1 MDLINQLIFVGAL
14 LIVLSVLAGMVS
26 SRLGAPLLLI
36 FLVLGML
43 AGEDGILGIHFS
55 DYRSTFAVGSVAL
68 AIILFEGGLRTP
80 RSVVRLVLWPA
91 VSLATIGV
99 LLSALAIAGFAHLLL
114 GLSPLE
120 GVLLGSVL
128 ASTDAAAVFMLLHGR
143 GSSVNARI
151 SGTLELESGMNDPM
165 AVFLTLLCVQLLQ
178 NPDIHAGW
186 YAFEELLRG
195 MVGGILI
202 GLIGGFAL
210 RMMVERLNLTAAL
223 YPILIAAA
231 ALLIFAGANII
242 GASGFLAVYLSGM
255 VLARAPYRAQQVI
268 ARFLDGLA
276 WLSQIAMFLLLGLL
290 VTPSKLLADLPYAIL
305 IALALIL
312 VARPG
317 SVAIALLPFR
327 FSWPE
332 RGFIAW
338 VGLRG
343 AVPIFL
349 ASIPVLAGLPGAQ
362 HYFNVAFV
370 VVLISLLIQGWTI
383 GPAARFLGLTVPDD
397 AEAGDPLELGL
408 GPGAER
414 ELAGFRVKTGAR
426 ALHHSYGALA
436 LPSGAQFLAAIRDE
450 APIERFQEATP
461 AIGDYVIAILPPI
474 EIAAVQRLFSEHRD
488 AEPAPEGF
496 GEFVLA
502 GEGAAD
508 QLAVVYGL
516 DLGQHRQGETLS
528 DFMHERLGR
537 IAVVAD
543 RVRIG
548 EIELVVRAVKDGRVT
563 LVGLE
568 LEDQRAK
575 LPARRA
581 ARRFRR
587 RMIVWSRR
595 LTRTLGRRLSVK
607 PRRGDRSGG

>member
-1 MDLINQLIFVGAL
+1 MDLINQLILVGAL

-26 SRLGAPLLLI
+26 SRLGAPLLLV

-43 AGEDGILGIHFS
+43 AGEDGILGLHFS

-91 VSLATIGV
+91 MSLATVGV

-114 GLSPLE
+114 GVSPLE

-165 AVFLTLLCVQLLQ
+165 AVFLTLVCVQILQ
-178 NPDIHAGW
+178 NPGISAGW
-186 YAFEELLRG
+186 YAFEELMIG
-195 MVGGILI
+195 MVGGTVI
-202 GLIGGFAL
+202 GLLGGFVL
-210 RMMVERLNLTAAL
+210 RWSVERLNLTAAL
-223 YPILIAAA
+223 YPILIAAG
-231 ALLIFAGANII
+231 ALVIFAGANVI
-242 GASGFLAVYLSGM
+242 GASGFLAVYLSGV
-255 VLARAPYRAQQVI
+255 VLARAPYRAQQLI
-268 ARFLDGLA
+268 GRFLDGLA

-290 VTPSKLLADLPYAIL
+290 VTPSKLLADLPYAIP

-312 VARPG
+312 IARPG

-327 FSWPE
+327 FTWPE

-349 ASIPVLAGLPGAQ
+349 ASIPILAGLPNAQ

-370 VVLISLLIQGWTI
+370 VVLISLLIQGWTV

-397 AEAGDPLELGL
+397 ADGGDPLELGL
-408 GPGAER
+408 GPGAGR

-426 ALHHSYGALA
+426 ALRHSYGGLA
-436 LPSGAQFLAAIRDE
+436 LPSGAQFLAAIRE
-450 APIERFQEATP
+450 EIPIDRFQEAKP
-461 AIGDYVIAILPPI
+461 EIGDYVIAIMPPI
-474 EIAAVQRLFSEHRD
+474 EIAAVQRLFAEHRT
-488 AEPAPEGF
+488 AEEAPEGF
-496 GEFVLA
+496 GEFMLS
-502 GEGAAD
+502 GDGAAD
-508 QLAVVYGL
+508 ELAVVYGL
-516 DLGQHRQGETLS
+516 DLGQHRRGETLA
-528 DFMHERLGR
+528 DFMHERLGE
-537 IAVVAD
+537 IAVVGD
-543 RVRIG
+543 RVRLG
-548 EIELVVRAVKDGRVT
+548 EIELVVRAVRDGRVT

-568 LEDQRAK
+568 LEDQREK

-595 LTRTLGRRLSVK
+595 AARTLGRRISAK
-607 PRRGDRSGG
+607 RG

>member
-26 SRLGAPLLLI
+26 SRLGAPLLLV

-55 DYRSTFAVGSVAL
+55 DYRSTFAVGSIAL
-68 AIILFEGGLRTP
+68 AIILFEGGMRTP

-91 VSLATIGV
+91 VSLATAGV

-114 GLSPLE
+114 GLTPLQ

-143 GSSVNARI
+143 GSTVNARI

-186 YAFEELLRG
+186 YAVEELLRA
-195 MVGGILI
+195 MIGGTVI
-202 GLIGGFAL
+202 GLAGGVAL
-210 RMMVERLNLTAAL
+210 RMLVERINLTTAL
-223 YPILIAAA
+223 YPILIAAG
-231 ALLIFAGANII
+231 ALLIFGGANMLH
-242 GASGFLAVYLSGM
+242 ASGFLAVYLSGM

-327 FSWPE
+327 FTWPE

-349 ASIPVLAGLPGAQ
+349 ASIPILAGLEGAQ

-383 GPAARFLGLTVPDD
+383 GPAARFLGLTVPEDS
-397 AEAGDPLELGL
+397 EAGDPLELGL

-414 ELAGFRVKTGAR
+414 ELVGFRVKTGAR
-426 ALHHSYGALA
+426 ALRHNYGALA
-436 LPSGAQFLAAIRDE
+436 LPSDAQFLAAIRDE
-450 APIERFQEATP
+450 TPIERFQEATP
-461 AIGDYVIAILPPI
+461 AIGDYVIAIVPPV
-474 EIAAVQRLFSEHRD
+474 EIASLQRLFAEHRT
-488 AEPAPEGF
+488 AEAAPEGF
-496 GEFVLA
+496 GEFMLA

-508 QLAVVYGL
+508 ELALVYGL

-528 DFMHERLGR
+528 DFMHERVGK
-537 IAVVAD
+537 IAVVGD
-543 RVRIG
+543 RVRLG

-568 LEDQRAK
+568 LEDQREK

-595 LTRTLGRRLSVK
+595 LARTLGRRISGK
-607 PRRGDRSGG
+607 RS